1 MSWRSVFTIPNV
13 ISVVRLAML
22 PTYVGLMADG
32 RVVAGSW
39 FFGLLAFTDWIDGY
53 IARRFNQVSELG
65 KVIDPV
71 ADRVV
76 FFVGI
81 GAAMYYGF
89 FPTWFGVVILVRE
102 VSIAVLMVGA
112 TALGMERFPVTKL
125 GKWAT
130 FALMSAVP
138 WITLGSAGGYW
149 SVFTVLGWAAGIP
162 GAIVS
167 YISFAKYIPTVR
179 AHMASGRQP

>member
-13 ISVVRLAML
+13 MSVVRLAML

-71 ADRVV
+71 AASLIVV
-76 FFVGI
+76 
-81 GAAMYYGF
+81 A
-89 FPTWFGVVILVRE
+89 VV
-102 VSIAVLMVGA
+102 
-112 TALGMERFPVTKL
+112 
-125 GKWAT
+125 
-130 FALMSAVP
+130 
-138 WITLGSAGGYW
+138 
-149 SVFTVLGWAAGIP
+149 
-162 GAIVS
+162 
-167 YISFAKYIPTVR
+167 
-179 AHMASGRQP
+179 